1 MSRILLTYPRSDL
14 HAWYG
19 PQAQQALRELG
30 ELVLRED
37 DGVIHED
44 DLIELADGC
53 DLIISD
59 KPTGASE
66 RLFKAQP
73 QLQAFLRCAM
83 DLRGIDVEAASRHG
97 VLVTHAGPGFINA
110 VSEWIVA
117 QMINLARGL
126 PQYYA
131 AYQNGLVPAQRM
143 GRQVAG
149 STAGI
154 IGFGQIA
161 ATLTLVLQAMGQK
174 VVTYDPYLGREPAG
188 VERLSLDELL
198 TRSDYVICLASH
210 NAETENLAGATFFSR
225 MKKGAFFINAS
236 RGRLVDEQA
245 LNDALGAGHLAGAA
259 IDVGRGHDD
268 HPTTLLARRDDLLA
282 TPHIGGMV
290 PEAISYQVQQ
300 TIDQA
305 RTILAGRIP
314 DGAVNPSPPLRMQG
328 RPRAS

>member
-1 MSRILLTYPRSDL
+1 MTRILLTYPRSDL
-14 HAWYG
+14 NAWYG
-19 PQAQQALRELG
+19 PQAQQALSELG

-37 DGVIHED
+37 DGALDED
-44 DLIELADGC
+44 ALIELADGC

-59 KPTGASE
+59 KPTAGSE
-66 RLFKAQP
+66 RLFRARP

-126 PQYYA
+126 PQYFA

-149 STAGI
+149 STCGI

-161 ATLTLVLQAMGQK
+161 ATLTPVLQAMGQK
-174 VVTYDPYLGREPAG
+174 VVTYDPYLSKEPAG

-198 TRSDYVICLASH
+198 AQADYVICLASH
-210 NAETENLAGATFFSR
+210 NAETENLANAAFFSR

-236 RGRLVDEQA
+236 RGKLVDEEA
-245 LNDALGAGHLAGAA
+245 LSNSLAQGHLAGAA
-259 IDVGRGHDD
+259 IDVGRGPDD
-268 HPTTLLARRDDLLA
+268 HPTPLLAQRDDLLA

-290 PEAISYQVQQ
+290 PEAISYQVRQ
-300 TIDQA
+300 TIAQA
-305 RTILAGRIP
+305 QAILAGLVP
-314 DGAVNPSPPLRMQG
+314 EGAVNASANLRMH
-328 RPRAS
+328 AK